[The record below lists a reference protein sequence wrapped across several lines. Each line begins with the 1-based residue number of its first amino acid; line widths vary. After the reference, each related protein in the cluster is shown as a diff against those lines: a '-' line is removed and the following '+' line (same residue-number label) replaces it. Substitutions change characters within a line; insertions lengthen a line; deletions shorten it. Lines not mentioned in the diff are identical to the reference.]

1 MAIPMG
7 AMFVIYIGFAIK
19 YLIKTDLN
27 LSLPIFYILLN
38 AIFFTVL
45 PLFQYYTIQPF
56 DKEGKQKSVVL
67 VLMNIFL
74 YYIFIF
80 GLPALATKIGEI
92 KFMLII
98 SIFMVFFV
106 GLASFLIYKFAPK
119 TFKIKQ

>member
-1 MAIPMG
+1 I
-7 AMFVIYIGFAIK
+7 
-19 YLIKTDLN
+19 
-27 LSLPIFYILLN
+27 
-38 AIFFTVL
+38 
-45 PLFQYYTIQPF
+45 IQPF

-74 YYIFIF
+74 YYSFIF

-98 SIFMVFFV
+98 SIFMVAFV

>member
-1 MAIPMG
+1 
-7 AMFVIYIGFAIK
+7 
-19 YLIKTDLN
+19 
-27 LSLPIFYILLN
+27 
-38 AIFFTVL
+38 
-45 PLFQYYTIQPF
+45 
-56 DKEGKQKSVVL
+56 
-67 VLMNIFL
+67 MNIFL